1 MGIRLKSVFYASV
14 IIVGM
19 LVSCASCAK
28 PGDNEQDEA
37 GSAITTAVTTVAETE
52 PQEQETWADDT
63 FIPFE
68 NSTVQIVGEPGN
80 WIREDATVIESR
92 MELLMLGLKLTKTY
106 NAEFFKDHALVVV
119 QFEGS
124 GGEEAREVTHLV
136 VRDGLI
142 RPVVTIDSQENLCD
156 NFEYT
161 LLTVEIEKTNKKME
175 FGEVLVINNFNPSW
189 GSDHRDRYEP

>member
-14 IIVGM
+14 IIMGI
-19 LVSCASCAK
+19 LASFAGCANPK
-28 PGDNEQDEA
+28 PNEQDDA
-37 GSAITTAVTTVAETE
+37 GSAITTAEETAL
-52 PQEQETWADDT
+52 PETWADDT

-106 NAEFFKDHALVVV
+106 DAKFFKDHALVVV
-119 QFEGS
+119 QFEGA